1 MFATACF
8 IDSLVGR
15 LSGWEVLIFATLSP
29 ALLASRHV
37 RGFVTSHPNLFRF
50 FTLAG
55 LAAFKIDDEGLARLQ
70 VVAFA
75 IAMSM
80 IQHVARWYEAR
91 QQPELLEE
99 RVQ

>member
-1 MFATACF
+1 MAH
-8 IDSLVGR
+8 LR

-29 ALLASRHV
+29 ALLGSRHV
-37 RGFVTSHPNLFRF
+37 RAFVTAHPHLFRF

-75 IAMSM
+75 IAMSTL
-80 IQHVARWYEAR
+80 QHVARWYEAR
-91 QQPELLEE
+91 DQPQLLEQ